1 MLGFLFGSKDK
12 KLVEAAR
19 KGAIDEVR
27 ALLAKGGS
35 PNASHGGFSALG
47 SAISEGRAEVARALL
62 DAGADPGKP
71 GDAETDAL
79 SMSVMMRDEAMT
91 TLLVERGAR
100 IDVRAEE
107 GFTALHL
114 AAGRGALGQ
123 LGLLLTNMPV
133 DLPTADGRTPLH
145 EACWWGAFDNANLLL
160 DRGASPKT
168 HTHDALTPLGALV
181 GNMGMWSLMDASP
194 DGTQDVAG
202 LAALVQAASQAS
214 SPAKSAPKPMLTL
227 IDRLITAGADL
238 KKRDHEGRT
247 VLERAIHHGA
257 AEAVLERLVARGA
270 R

>member
-1 MLGFLFGSKDK
+1 MFGFLFGSKDK

-19 KGAIDEVR
+19 KGALDEVR
-27 ALLAKGGS
+27 ALLGKGAS

-47 SAISEGRAEVARALL
+47 TAISEGEADVARALL
-62 DAGADPGKP
+62 EAGADPGRP

-79 SMSVMMRDEAMT
+79 SMSVMLRDEAMT
-91 TLLVERGAR
+91 TLLLERGAR

-114 AAGRGALGQ
+114 AAGRGTARQ
-123 LGLLLTNMPV
+123 LELLLKDVPV

-145 EACWWGAFDNANLLL
+145 EACWWGAFENAELLL
-160 DRGASPKT
+160 ARGASVT
-168 HTHDALTPLGALV
+168 TRTHDSLSPLGALV
-181 GNMGMWSLMDASP
+181 GNMGMWSLMEASP
-194 DGTQDVAG
+194 DGTEDVAG
-202 LAALVQAASQAS
+202 LAALVQAASQS
-214 SPAKSAPKPMLTL
+214 SGQAKSAPKAMLGL

-238 KKRDHEGRT
+238 KSRDHDGRT

-257 AEAVLERLVARGA
+257 AENVLERLVARGA

>member
-1 MLGFLFGSKDK
+1 MFGFLFGSKDK

-27 ALLAKGGS
+27 SLLAKGAS
-35 PNASHGGFSALG
+35 PSATHAGFSALG
-47 SAISEGRAEVARALL
+47 SAIGEGRADVARALL
-62 DAGADPGKP
+62 EAGADPARP

-114 AAGRGALGQ
+114 AAGRGTLAQ
-123 LGLLLTNMPV
+123 LALLLTNMPV

-145 EACWWGAFDNANLLL
+145 EACWWGAFGNAQLLL
-160 DRGASPKT
+160 DRGASVVSC
-168 HTHDALTPLGALV
+168 THDSLSPLGALV
-181 GNMGMWSLMDASP
+181 GNMGMWSLMEASP
-194 DGTQDVAG
+194 DGTQDAAG
-202 LAALVQAASQAS
+202 LAALAQAATRAR
-214 SPAKSAPKPMLTL
+214 SPAKAAPKPMLAL

-238 KKRDHEGRT
+238 KGRDHEGRT

-257 AEAVLERLVARGA
+257 AENVLERLVARGA